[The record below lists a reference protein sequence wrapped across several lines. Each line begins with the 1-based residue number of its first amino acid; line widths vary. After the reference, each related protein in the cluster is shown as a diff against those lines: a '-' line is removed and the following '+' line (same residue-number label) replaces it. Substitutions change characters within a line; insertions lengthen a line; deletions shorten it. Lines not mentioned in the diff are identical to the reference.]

1 MNFEDLKDPEL
12 QEKMKSA
19 KTPEE
24 LLALAR
30 EQGYELSND
39 ELEGIGGGSLW
50 GCENDCSKYVPEPK
64 NQTVSITGDNNYV

>member
-1 MNFEDLKDPEL
+1 MNFENLKDPKL
-12 QEKMKSA
+12 QEKLKSA

-30 EQGYELSND
+30 EQGYELSDD
-39 ELEGIGGGSLW
+39 ELQGLGGGSLW
-50 GCENDCSKYVPEPK
+50 GCDSDCSKYVSEPQ